1 MGCGASVASTKAIQ
15 ANGRAAE
22 ASRAGAGATA
32 VRSLFKQLGVAPTR
46 STETSVGQIEL
57 ALRYHDVKQLLLVK
71 IIRARNLA
79 ARDAFRNTSD
89 AYVRLALLPGSARA
103 PSGEHRT
110 RIVRS
115 TAHPSF
121 NELFSFSVPNDDLPS
136 TRLVCSVWD
145 YDAVTSDDLI
155 GRLSINLS
163 GVDWTR
169 RDSTWYDLKHPS
181 ISSLSGSVHVTLL
194 FSLPSTLHVTLHRV
208 SDVKREDA
216 WEEQRQEPNT
226 ISLKCFITGLASVE
240 KSLAVSINEKI
251 DVNFKFS
258 IIDTQEKALAIRVL
272 DSEGKAQSEGIAY
285 ISLNDLQ
292 PSVEHSGTYSLSP
305 PDVQWMS
312 ENQQT
317 ALLQESRHAFAAHML
332 LRQPAWL
339 FERKSLSDA
348 KKLNVVVMKNANTGQ
363 TASTEV
369 KA

>member
-1 MGCGASVASTKAIQ
+1 MKLRERCLSKESFVSVRVPSPSVRTCDVTMGCGASVASTKAIQ

-169 RDSTWYDLKHPS
+169 RDSTWYDLKHPVS
-181 ISSLSGSVHVTLL
+181 AKNLTEFQNL
-194 FSLPSTLHVTLHRV
+194 F
-208 SDVKREDA
+208 
-216 WEEQRQEPNT
+216 N
-226 ISLKCFITGLASVE
+226 
-240 KSLAVSINEKI
+240 
-251 DVNFKFS
+251 
-258 IIDTQEKALAIRVL
+258 
-272 DSEGKAQSEGIAY
+272 
-285 ISLNDLQ
+285 
-292 PSVEHSGTYSLSP
+292 
-305 PDVQWMS
+305 
-312 ENQQT
+312 
-317 ALLQESRHAFAAHML
+317 
-332 LRQPAWL
+332 
-339 FERKSLSDA
+339 
-348 KKLNVVVMKNANTGQ
+348 
-363 TASTEV
+363 
-369 KA
+369 